1 MFVAEL
7 YAYPFVLLKDGER
20 GGVWP
25 SWASTGLCG
34 ELSPLCPL
42 PGSTEEVQTCVV
54 NFYDY
59 RRPVSHR

>member
-42 PGSTEEVQTCVV
+42 PGSRGGADLRGE
-54 NFYDY
+54 FL
-59 RRPVSHR
+59 